1 MSTLAAQQ
9 SAFHSLSIKN
19 DSRDENYQDIFEGF
33 IRESPELNLINDLP
47 TADDDLEQ
55 KPLIHSAAF
64 GHPHMQLPLL
74 QHHRLHNP
82 VHPPPLSIL
91 KPHVLQ
97 QPSTTPT
104 SSGGI
109 SPTLTWSGDPS
120 PIDDTSSPT
129 LNDSA
134 DLDGEEWNP
143 PSSSPTAQLFSAPA
157 AAKASS
163 SSRRN
168 SAGSA
173 RGRDSAAA
181 AAALEADSRA
191 SSHSHSRSRS
201 SKRSASSSTS
211 ADGGDELTM
220 SNLSIQNG
228 TTSLSALMSGPP
240 SPEASIAG
248 ASAHTPKPSAPARKK
263 TRTNSSSRSSISSI
277 DAMISEA
284 MGPTSNNS
292 GSTSP
297 SGRLVPTGHRRN
309 ITSASLVPLDA
320 PTQIRNY
327 LTPSSTSK
335 KEIPSAFVARR
346 NKLKAKEAAISKTS
360 GPGPSTAGR
369 KRTRDE
375 AGGDEVDQLQDDDT
389 PMGNSANA
397 AASPSTTPSSPTN
410 TGGGGVTAELAS
422 ESSSLLS
429 AIEAKRRQNT
439 LAARRSRQRKL
450 DYVRNLEE
458 LVAALTRE
466 RDSWK
471 ARAEGAEKILGY
483 RPDEDEM
490 DEA

>member
-1 MSTLAAQQ
+1 MTTLAAQQ
-9 SAFHSLSIKN
+9 TSFHGLTIKN
-19 DSRDENYQDIFEGF
+19 DSRDESYQDIFEGF

-47 TADDDLEQ
+47 PTDDDLDQ
-55 KPLIHSAAF
+55 KPLIHSSAF

-120 PIDDTSSPT
+120 PIDDQSSPNLHDT
-129 LNDSA
+129 A

-143 PSSSPTAQLFSAPA
+143 PSSSPTAQLFAPPPPPTTTR
-157 AAKASS
+157 ST

-168 SAGSA
+168 SAASA
-173 RGRDSAAA
+173 RGRESA
-181 AAALEADSRA
+181 LDGDEGIVGRRA
-191 SSHSHSRSRS
+191 SSHSQSHSRSRS

-240 SPEASIAG
+240 SPQASVTG
-248 ASAHTPKPSAPARKK
+248 ASAHTPKPSAPPRKK
-263 TRTNSSSRSSISSI
+263 TRTSSSSRSSISSI
-277 DAMISEA
+277 DALISEA
-284 MGPTSNNS
+284 MGPNSTSNNNAA
-292 GSTSP
+292 
-297 SGRLVPTGHRRN
+297 GRLVPTGHRRN

-346 NKLKAKEAAISKTS
+346 NKLKAKEVAINKVGSSS
-360 GPGPSTAGR
+360 GAGPSTTAGR
-369 KRTRDE
+369 KRTRDD
-375 AGGDEVDQLQDDDT
+375 AGVDEVDQLQDDDT
-389 PMGNSANA
+389 VMHA
-397 AASPSTTPSSPTN
+397 AASPSTTPSSPNN
-410 TGGGGVTAELAS
+410 THVTAELAS

-429 AIEAKRRQNT
+429 AIEAKRRT
-439 LAARRSRQRKL
+439 WRSSSLR
-450 DYVRNLEE
+450 
-458 LVAALTRE
+458 
-466 RDSWK
+466 
-471 ARAEGAEKILGY
+471 
-483 RPDEDEM
+483 
-490 DEA
+490 

>member
-9 SAFHSLSIKN
+9 STFHALSIKN

-47 TADDDLEQ
+47 TADDDLDQ
-55 KPLIHSAAF
+55 KPLIHSTAF

-74 QHHRLHNP
+74 QHHRLP

-120 PIDDTSSPT
+120 PIDNTNSPT

-134 DLDGEEWNP
+134 DIDGEEWNP
-143 PSSSPTAQLFSAPA
+143 PSSSPTAQLFAAPA
-157 AAKASS
+157 AAKTSS

-173 RGRDSAAA
+173 RGRELDG
-181 AAALEADSRA
+181 DGIISRA

-201 SKRSASSSTS
+201 SKRSGSSSTS

-240 SPEASIAG
+240 SPQASVAG

-277 DAMISEA
+277 DALISEA
-284 MGPTSNNS
+284 MGANN
-292 GSTSP
+292 TP
-297 SGRLVPTGHRRN
+297 AAGRLVPTGHRRN

-346 NKLKAKEAAISKTS
+346 NKLKAKEAAITKTS
-360 GPGPSTAGR
+360 TPGPSTAGR
-369 KRTRDE
+369 KRTRED
-375 AGGDEVDQLQDDDT
+375 AGVDEVDQLQDDDT
-389 PMGNSANA
+389 PMSNNNA

-410 TGGGGVTAELAS
+410 NPAPTAELAS

-458 LVAALTRE
+458 LVSALTRE

>member
-9 SAFHSLSIKN
+9 STFHGLSIKN

-47 TADDDLEQ
+47 TADDEIDQ

-120 PIDDTSSPT
+120 PIDDANSPT

-157 AAKASS
+157 AAKSS

-173 RGRDSAAA
+173 RGRES

-277 DAMISEA
+277 DALISEA
-284 MGPTSNNS
+284 MGSNSNNNNNAA
-292 GSTSP
+292 
-297 SGRLVPTGHRRN
+297 RLVPTGHRRN
-309 ITSASLVPLDA
+309 ITSASL
-320 PTQIRNY
+320 
-327 LTPSSTSK
+327 
-335 KEIPSAFVARR
+335 
-346 NKLKAKEAAISKTS
+346 
-360 GPGPSTAGR
+360 
-369 KRTRDE
+369 
-375 AGGDEVDQLQDDDT
+375 
-389 PMGNSANA
+389 
-397 AASPSTTPSSPTN
+397 
-410 TGGGGVTAELAS
+410 
-422 ESSSLLS
+422 
-429 AIEAKRRQNT
+429 
-439 LAARRSRQRKL
+439 
-450 DYVRNLEE
+450 
-458 LVAALTRE
+458 
-466 RDSWK
+466 
-471 ARAEGAEKILGY
+471 
-483 RPDEDEM
+483 
-490 DEA
+490 

>member
-9 SAFHSLSIKN
+9 STFHGLSIKN

-47 TADDDLEQ
+47 SPDDDIDQ

-82 VHPPPLSIL
+82 VHPPSLAIL

-120 PIDDTSSPT
+120 PIDDTNSPT

-143 PSSSPTAQLFSAPA
+143 PSSSPTSQLFAAPA
-157 AAKASS
+157 ATVAAAAKTS

-173 RGRDSAAA
+173 RGRESA
-181 AAALEADSRA
+181 LDGDGPITRA

-240 SPEASIAG
+240 SPQASVAG

-263 TRTNSSSRSSISSI
+263 TRTSSSSRSSISSI
-277 DAMISEA
+277 DALISEA
-284 MGPTSNNS
+284 MGSNNNNNNNAA
-292 GSTSP
+292 
-297 SGRLVPTGHRRN
+297 GRLVPTGHRRN

-346 NKLKAKEAAISKTS
+346 NKLKAKEAAVTKPPA
-360 GPGPSTAGR
+360 PGPSTAGR

-389 PMGNSANA
+389 PMSGGNNN
-397 AASPSTTPSSPTN
+397 AASPSTTPSSPT
-410 TGGGGVTAELAS
+410 GGPVPAELAS

-458 LVAALTRE
+458 LVSALTRE

>member
-9 SAFHSLSIKN
+9 TSFHGLTIKDN
-19 DSRDENYQDIFEGF
+19 ARDESYQDIFEGF

-47 TADDDLEQ
+47 TADDDLDQ

-120 PIDDTSSPT
+120 PIDDSNSPT

-157 AAKASS
+157 AAKTT

-168 SAGSA
+168 SAGST
-173 RGRDSAAA
+173 RGREAD
-181 AAALEADSRA
+181 AALEAVDSRA

-201 SKRSASSSTS
+201 SKRSGSSSTS

-228 TTSLSALMSGPP
+228 TTSLSALMSGTP

-263 TRTNSSSRSSISSI
+263 TRTSSSSRSSISSI
-277 DAMISEA
+277 DALINEA
-284 MGPTSNNS
+284 MGSNNS
-292 GSTSP
+292 NSSGNNNNSAA
-297 SGRLVPTGHRRN
+297 GRLVPTGHRRN

-346 NKLKAKEAAISKTS
+346 NKLKAKEAAVTKPAPDQ
-360 GPGPSTAGR
+360 GM
-369 KRTRDE
+369 E
-375 AGGDEVDQLQDDDT
+375 VGDLDDLKQ
-389 PMGNSANA
+389 A
-397 AASPSTTPSSPTN
+397 
-410 TGGGGVTAELAS
+410 V
-422 ESSSLLS
+422 
-429 AIEAKRRQNT
+429 
-439 LAARRSRQRKL
+439 
-450 DYVRNLEE
+450 
-458 LVAALTRE
+458 
-466 RDSWK
+466 
-471 ARAEGAEKILGY
+471 
-483 RPDEDEM
+483 
-490 DEA
+490 

>member
-9 SAFHSLSIKN
+9 STFHGLSIKN

-47 TADDDLEQ
+47 TADDEIDQ

-120 PIDDTSSPT
+120 PIDDANSPT

-157 AAKASS
+157 AAKSS

-173 RGRDSAAA
+173 RGRES

-277 DAMISEA
+277 DALISEA
-284 MGPTSNNS
+284 MGSNSNNNNNS
-292 GSTSP
+292 AA
-297 SGRLVPTGHRRN
+297 GRLVPTGHRRN

-346 NKLKAKEAAISKTS
+346 NKLKAKEAAISKVS
-360 GPGPSTAGR
+360 PPGPSTAGR

-375 AGGDEVDQLQDDDT
+375 AGGDEVDQLQDDDM
-389 PMGNSANA
+389 PMANSANA

-410 TGGGGVTAELAS
+410 GGPGTAELAS

>member
-1 MSTLAAQQ
+1 M
-9 SAFHSLSIKN
+9 
-19 DSRDENYQDIFEGF
+19 
-33 IRESPELNLINDLP
+33 
-47 TADDDLEQ
+47 
-55 KPLIHSAAF
+55 
-64 GHPHMQLPLL
+64 
-74 QHHRLHNP
+74 
-82 VHPPPLSIL
+82 
-91 KPHVLQ
+91 
-97 QPSTTPT
+97 
-104 SSGGI
+104 
-109 SPTLTWSGDPS
+109 
-120 PIDDTSSPT
+120 
-129 LNDSA
+129 
-134 DLDGEEWNP
+134 
-143 PSSSPTAQLFSAPA
+143 
-157 AAKASS
+157 
-163 SSRRN
+163 
-168 SAGSA
+168 GS
-173 RGRDSAAA
+173 
-181 AAALEADSRA
+181 
-191 SSHSHSRSRS
+191 
-201 SKRSASSSTS
+201 
-211 ADGGDELTM
+211 
-220 SNLSIQNG
+220 
-228 TTSLSALMSGPP
+228 
-240 SPEASIAG
+240 
-248 ASAHTPKPSAPARKK
+248 
-263 TRTNSSSRSSISSI
+263 NSS
-277 DAMISEA
+277 
-284 MGPTSNNS
+284 NNTNNAAS
-292 GSTSP
+292 
-297 SGRLVPTGHRRN
+297 RLVPTGHRRN

-346 NKLKAKEAAISKTS
+346 NKLKAKEAAVAKVSP
-360 GPGPSTAGR
+360 PGPSTAGR

-410 TGGGGVTAELAS
+410 GGPGAAELAS